1 MIRLSLCLLTL
12 LSAEALA
19 CSEPPV
25 PPPRLRW
32 TKLLDRTDAVCDMW
46 VVGVEEVNPSAR
58 ETLSCSELRLR
69 SPPGAPA
76 KRLGHVSRFAHI
88 EWLWSQGPALDS
100 HGVRWYVFLRQLAE
114 RGAERWNLATRP
126 QGAWQVDILRGSS
139 LSDAPVPSF
148 PPTRWAYLL
157 GLPAELYEHR
167 EFFVSA
173 HRWYSL
179 SFCADVVT
187 PFGLDRWFGE
197 RASSSE
203 GSP

>member
-1 MIRLSLCLLTL
+1 
-12 LSAEALA
+12 
-19 CSEPPV
+19 
-25 PPPRLRW
+25 
-32 TKLLDRTDAVCDMW
+32 MW

-58 ETLSCSELRLR
+58 ETLSWSELRLR
-69 SPPGAPA
+69 SRLELRQSVWGTCPGS
-76 KRLGHVSRFAHI
+76 LDI

-139 LSDAPVPSF
+139 LSEEPLFFFF
-148 PPTRWAYLL
+148 PDSLAYLL